1 MDPTNSIILESCTND
16 PVSKQTVKNV
26 VPSVSDNKEKSERE
40 SFIMKNIQDRLDDRA
55 SEVLESDVNNCVT
68 CSDTVSSWTEMCRV
82 CANASK
88 RRIQIFEEEGI
99 NHQLCN
105 KIHRY
110 LPIRVST
117 SDTLPLQ
124 LCYHCAITLLS
135 WHKLVQGC
143 IDAERRLTKMQALI
157 EKDQE
162 VLCSTI
168 IIPAYEEANLNSTLQ
183 ETSVK
188 GEPLPEESVS
198 KGEVVK
204 ELVTIN
210 PERFVVLSASG
221 DGAAVAVKLVTTLE
235 RISVDYDWKPRRTLI
250 FCVFAGSSDRCRES
264 LPFYVRSRVL
274 AYLALHGRNLQGQPI
289 VVAAS
294 SNKYPKAKS
303 GGLPPVGM
311 TFVLLSE
318 NGELIVSGSE
328 MVRASV
334 LEAADDLR
342 SLQDSLRRRGFYLPR
357 LRTDM
362 PHAVFAFLTD
372 QNGTRVGDE
381 DGRSDRTRWA
391 TMAQIVGTSLWS
403 LSESLTLKWD
413 PKLLND
419 GIDDVLRD
427 ENPLASREARENLRR
442 AVTNL
447 IVNLERINYRVDTTE
462 KSKVLDVRMI
472 NDLLM
477 ELDRVLLCP
486 EKDFSSGTDLA
497 WFYLSSQKSPSS
509 YSSRF
514 DKMQLCFELANVM
527 LETV

>member
-1 MDPTNSIILESCTND
+1 MHQVLSFQTARGFGESSEFVTKRMCFSFLFSVGFLCLLGGFLLGRFASERAAEVRAARTRLDLESTD
-16 PVSKQTVKNV
+16 HLRQLLRRLLSEGPPPLPAPPTSGPED
-26 VPSVSDNKEKSERE
+26 VPRIE
-40 SFIMKNIQDRLDDRA
+40 SIFSGFEFLGRLTRA
-55 SEVLESDVNNCVT
+55 NSCVT
-68 CSDTVSSWTEMCRV
+68 ATVRGTR
-82 CANASK
+82 
-88 RRIQIFEEEGI
+88 
-99 NHQLCN
+99 
-105 KIHRY
+105 
-110 LPIRVST
+110 
-117 SDTLPLQ
+117 
-124 LCYHCAITLLS
+124 
-135 WHKLVQGC
+135 
-143 IDAERRLTKMQALI
+143 
-157 EKDQE
+157 
-162 VLCSTI
+162 
-168 IIPAYEEANLNSTLQ
+168 
-183 ETSVK
+183 
-188 GEPLPEESVS
+188 EPD
-198 KGEVVK
+198 
-204 ELVTIN
+204 
-210 PERFVVLSASG
+210 RFVVLSASG

>member
-274 AYLALHGRNLQGQPI
+274 AYLALHGRNLQ
-289 VVAAS
+289 
-294 SNKYPKAKS
+294 
-303 GGLPPVGM
+303 
-311 TFVLLSE
+311 E